1 MEKESFRK
9 LLKQRNG
16 VEVREDLFVF
26 NDFEVYNALT
36 EESRKYVTFDEM
48 WDAEEEVRTA
58 VDDEK
63 DGFTVTLDGGRG
75 AGSSS
80 SEMGGGFGNSGGGK
94 GRGVEKM
101 LYPASFNAINS
112 TSKSYDD
119 TLKNFAN
126 KYKNADHEYGVAVDD
141 DGFVHKH
148 VEGGAHSVT
157 LVAKKGEMM
166 LHNHPS
172 GSNFSDLDLINTAK
186 EASKGIV
193 AVGSKKTYSFV
204 KTNKFKAKEFIK
216 AVKKAKWPKN
226 LGYNEGADWWLRR
239 NAKEYGYK
247 YTARKTK

>member
-26 NDFEVYNALT
+26 NDFEVYDAAT

-80 SEMGGGFGNSGGGK
+80 GEMGGGFSNSAGGK

-141 DGFVHKH
+141 DGFVH
-148 VEGGAHSVT
+148 
-157 LVAKKGEMM
+157 
-166 LHNHPS
+166 NHP
-172 GSNFSDLDLINTAK
+172 GGGNFSDLDLINTAK

>member
-16 VEVREDLFVF
+16 VEVREYLFVF
-26 NDFEVYNALT
+26 NDFEVYDALT
-36 EESRKYVTFDEM
+36 EESRKYVTFDDM
-48 WDAEEEVRTA
+48 WDAEQEVRA
-58 VDDEK
+58 SVDAEK

-80 SEMGGGFGNSGGGK
+80 GEMGGGFKHARDGGGK
-94 GRGVEKM
+94 GGGGDKKA
-101 LYPASFNAINS
+101 LFPAAFNAANA
-112 TSKSYDD
+112 TTKSYND
-119 TLKNFAN
+119 TLRMFAN
-126 KYKNADHEYGVAVDD
+126 KYKNADHEYGVAVDS

-166 LHNHPS
+166 LHNHPK
-172 GSNFSDLDLINTAK
+172 GGNFSDTDLINTAK

-216 AVKKAKWPKN
+216 AVKK
-226 LGYNEGADWWLRR
+226 
-239 NAKEYGYK
+239 
-247 YTARKTK
+247 

>member
-80 SEMGGGFGNSGGGK
+80 GEMGGGFSHAIGAGVGK
-94 GRGVEKM
+94 EKV
-101 LYPASFNAINS
+101 LFPASFNAINS

-119 TLKNFAN
+119 TLKNFAD
-126 KYKNADHEYGVAVDD
+126 KYKNAKVEYGVAVDD

-148 VEGGAHSVT
+148 VEGGQHSVSN
-157 LVAKKGEMM
+157 VAKKGEMM

-172 GSNFSDLDLINTAK
+172 GGNFSDTDLITTASTK
-186 EASKGIV
+186 IKGIV
-193 AVGSKKTYSFV
+193 AVGSKKTYTLV
-204 KTNKFKAKEFIK
+204 KTKKFRAKAFVK
-216 AVKKAKWPKN
+216 AVK
-226 LGYNEGADWWLRR
+226 

>member
-26 NDFEVYNALT
+26 NDFEVYDAAT

-80 SEMGGGFGNSGGGK
+80 GEMGGGFSNSAGGK

-166 LHNHPS
+166 LHNHP
-172 GSNFSDLDLINTAK
+172 GGGNFSDLDLINTAK
-186 EASKGIV
+186 EASKGVV
-193 AVGSKKTYSFV
+193 AVGSKKTYTFV

-226 LGYNEGADWWLRR
+226 LGYNEGAD
-239 NAKEYGYK
+239 
-247 YTARKTK
+247 

>member
-1 MEKESFRK
+1 MEKEYFRK

-63 DGFTVTLDGGRG
+63 DDFTVTLDGGRG

-80 SEMGGGFGNSGGGK
+80 GEMGGGFGHAGIE
-94 GRGVEKM
+94 GRGSDKT
-101 LYPASFNAINS
+101 LYPASFNAVNA
-112 TSKSYDD
+112 TTKSYGD
-119 TLKNFAN
+119 TLKIFAD
-126 KYKNADHEYGVAVDD
+126 KYKNADREYGVAVDD

-148 VEGGAHSVT
+148 VEGGAHSVS

-166 LHNHPS
+166 LHNHP
-172 GSNFSDLDLINTAK
+172 GGGNFSDLDLINTAK